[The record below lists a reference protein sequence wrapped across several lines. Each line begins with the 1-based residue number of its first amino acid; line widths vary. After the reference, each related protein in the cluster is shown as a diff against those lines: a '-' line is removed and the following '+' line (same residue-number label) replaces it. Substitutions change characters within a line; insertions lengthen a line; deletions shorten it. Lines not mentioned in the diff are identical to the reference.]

1 VNDRDRL
8 LVDVSGRLAAVGI
21 AHMLCGS
28 VASSLFGLPRSTV
41 DIDLVISATPEQLDR
56 FLATFSADDVYVSR
70 EAAHD
75 ALARRSMFN
84 IIDLNSGYKV
94 DLIFLKAEPY
104 DAEAFRRRRPVP
116 IAASAVDTLTPED
129 AILSKLAWSRE
140 SGSERQ
146 LNDALM
152 VAAAQWPTLD
162 LAYLRRWAH
171 ELNVSARLDELLNE
185 AERIGGGGGQ
195 S

>member
-8 LVDVSGRLAAVGI
+8 LLDVSGRLAAAGI

-41 DIDLVISATPEQLDR
+41 DIDLVISATPAQLDR
-56 FLATFSADDVYVSR
+56 FLATFSPDDAYVSR

-104 DAEAFRRRRPVP
+104 DAEAFRRRRPIP
-116 IAASAVDTLTPED
+116 IAGSHVDTLTPED

-140 SGSERQ
+140 SGSDRQ
-146 LNDALM
+146 YNDALM
-152 VAAAQWPTLD
+152 VAAAQWKTLD
-162 LAYLRRWAH
+162 LAYLRTWGDSID
-171 ELNVSARLDELLNE
+171 VSTRLDELLAE
-185 AERIGGGGGQ
+185 AQRIAGG
-195 S
+195 